1 MLKLKY
7 IMISQVVEKIKL
19 LLIII
24 CLIFLI
30 FILVKLYK
38 YLYCSREGENY
49 SPPCNCLIRIFSR
62 RIFSRGI
69 FSRGIVELASNSIV

>member
-1 MLKLKY
+1 M
-7 IMISQVVEKIKL
+7 MMSQIIEKIEL

-38 YLYCSREGENY
+38 YLYCSREGENN
-49 SPPCNCLIRIFSR
+49 SPPCNCLI